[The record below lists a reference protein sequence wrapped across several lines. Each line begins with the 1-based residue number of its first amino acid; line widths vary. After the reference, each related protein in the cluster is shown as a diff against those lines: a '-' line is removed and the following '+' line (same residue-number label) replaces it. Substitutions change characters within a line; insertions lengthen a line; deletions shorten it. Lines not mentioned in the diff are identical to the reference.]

1 MGNGI
6 FELVVYALLGLG
18 LLVVLGVAFGVT
30 FAIKLGVRTRN
41 IACALFLLVALPTG
55 CHYLI
60 QAGEE
65 REARKFHKN
74 EADRLNKTKADNLP
88 AFASYCKT
96 RKHAIYSH
104 AHVIENAGLAVR
116 VDDNFKDLGFTGIG
130 SGVENYTGKI
140 VNLMRDNPDI
150 CLRSGIKFIQGKYND
165 RIGGKYSSCDKSEF
179 DETPNLTAKYEL
191 VMGKTGRQ
199 IFFPA
204 NGNTEFMANAS
215 VQVVDLDTG
224 YVLAEDT
231 IYNFSHLE
239 KGMEVCPS
247 TDSQLIA
254 LIDDVFGK

>member
-1 MGNGI
+1 MDIGYFEI
-6 FELVVYALLGLG
+6 FGFALFCIALL
-18 LLVVLGVAFGVT
+18 VALGVAL
-30 FAIKLGVRTRN
+30 AIYVGVRKRN
-41 IACALFLLVALPTG
+41 VAYALFLLVALPTG

-60 QAGEE
+60 QSGEE
-65 REARKFHKN
+65 GEARKFHKN
-74 EADRLNKTKADNLP
+74 EADRLNKTKVDALQ

-104 AHVIENAGLAVR
+104 AHAIGNAGLAVS
-116 VDDNFKDLGFTGIG
+116 VDDNFKDLGFTGIDP
-130 SGVENYTGKI
+130 GVENYTGKI
-140 VNLMRDNPDI
+140 VNLMRGNPEI
-150 CLRSGIKFIQGKYND
+150 CLRSGIKFIQGKYDN
-165 RIGGKYSSCDKSEF
+165 RIGGKYSSCDRSEF
-179 DETPNLTAKYEL
+179 NKIPNLTARYEL
-191 VMGKTGRQ
+191 VMGKTGRKN
-199 IFFPA
+199 FFPS

-239 KGMEVCPS
+239 NGMEVCPS